1 MSDKELI
8 EADRFIETKYKELK
22 KDILGISG
30 RPLVVLEIAKKAG
43 TYTGK
48 AAGKEFNQLYTIG
61 SNEKE
66 LNKIINEAENQIVYW
81 EALIRIFEDLNTL
94 QRPIPKSLADFI
106 RVLFDGNKKK
116 PKNLQ
121 EWTNYTRDFLIRI
134 IAFEANAKFPDIP
147 MTTSGNRQGNRQG
160 ESICGLIAKHA
171 PVGENAIYKVVK
183 AAKRKK
189 RKST

>member
-1 MSDKELI
+1 MSDNELI
-8 EADRFIETKYKELK
+8 EADRFIKTKYQKLK

-48 AAGKEFNQLYTIG
+48 VAGKEFNQLYTIG

-66 LNKIINEAENQIVYW
+66 LNKIINEAKRHIVYW

-94 QRPIPKSLADFI
+94 QRPIPKNLADFI
-106 RVLFDGNKKK
+106 RDLFDGNEKK
-116 PKNLQ
+116 PEKLQ
-121 EWTNYTRDFLIRI
+121 EWNNYTRDFLIRV
-134 IAFEANAKFPDIP
+134 IAFEAKAKFRSIP
-147 MTTSGNRQGNRQG
+147 MITSGNRQGSRQG

-171 PVGENAIYKVVK
+171 CVGESAIYKVTK
-183 AAKRKK
+183 AARRKK

>member
-1 MSDKELI
+1 MSDNKLI
-8 EADRFIETKYKELK
+8 EADRFIETKYKELE

-48 AAGKEFNQLYTIG
+48 AAGKEFNQLYTVG
-61 SNEKE
+61 SDENE
-66 LNKIINEAENQIVYW
+66 LNEIINEAQSKIVYW

-94 QRPIPKSLADFI
+94 QRPIPKNLADFI
-106 RVLFDGNKKK
+106 RDLFDGNKKK

-121 EWTNYTRDFLIRI
+121 EWNNYTRDFLIRI
-134 IAFEANAKFPDIP
+134 IAFEAKEKFRDIP
-147 MTTSGNRQGNRQG
+147 MTTPEDRQDKG

>member
-1 MSDKELI
+1 MSDKKLI
-8 EADRFIETKYKELK
+8 EADRFIETRHEELT

-48 AAGKEFNQLYTIG
+48 VAGKEFNRLYTIG
-61 SNEKE
+61 SNENE
-66 LNKIINEAENQIVYW
+66 LNAIINEAENQIVYW

-94 QRPIPKSLADFI
+94 QRPIPKNLADFI

-116 PKNLQ
+116 PKDLQ
-121 EWTNYTRDFLIRI
+121 EWKNFTRDFLIRI

-147 MTTSGNRQGNRQG
+147 MTTSDNRQGNRQG
-160 ESICGLIAKHA
+160 ESICGLIGKH
-171 PVGENAIYKVVK
+171 VYIGENAIYKVVK

>member
-8 EADRFIETKYKELK
+8 EADRFIETKYKELE

-66 LNKIINEAENQIVYW
+66 LNAIINEAEKQIVYW

-94 QRPIPKSLADFI
+94 QRPIPKNLEDFM
-106 RVLFDGNKKK
+106 RDLFDRNKKGK
-116 PKNLQ
+116 PRNPQ
-121 EWTNYTRDFLIRI
+121 EWTNFTRDFLIRI
-134 IAFEANAKFPDIP
+134 IAFEANAKFPDMP
-147 MTTSGNRQGNRQG
+147 MITSGNRQDKGK
-160 ESICGLIAKHA
+160 SICGLIAKHITRS
-171 PVGENAIYKVVK
+171 EDLIYRVVK
-183 AAKRKK
+183 SKK